1 MEDLKKELARVGLDK
16 DDTTE
21 SVLQE
26 LALEW
31 NDMSQEQKDHFIEL
45 FTQAD
50 LNKTIV

>member
-1 MEDLKKELARVGLDK
+1 MEDLEKV
-16 DDTTE
+16 E
-21 SVLQE
+21 SILQE

-50 LNKTIV
+50 LNKPNI

>member
-1 MEDLKKELARVGLDK
+1 MEDLEKV
-16 DDTTE
+16 E

-31 NDMSQEQKDHFIEL
+31 NDMSQEQKDHLIEL

-50 LNKTIV
+50 LNKPII